1 MPRDLQ
7 IVLFINVHKR
17 CQSAVFY
24 FKPEIN
30 LRRIN
35 LVNRNFSAHFK
46 PMSQNFKRSLVT
58 LCVLDGMATLSYVYS
73 LSHG

>member
-7 IVLFINVHKR
+7 IVLFINVHKC

-30 LRRIN
+30 LRRKTWLTRTSVHTSN
-35 LVNRNFSAHFK
+35 PL
-46 PMSQNFKRSLVT
+46 SQKFKRSLVT
-58 LCVLDGMATLSYVYS
+58 LCVLDDMAKLSYVYFS
-73 LSHG
+73 VP